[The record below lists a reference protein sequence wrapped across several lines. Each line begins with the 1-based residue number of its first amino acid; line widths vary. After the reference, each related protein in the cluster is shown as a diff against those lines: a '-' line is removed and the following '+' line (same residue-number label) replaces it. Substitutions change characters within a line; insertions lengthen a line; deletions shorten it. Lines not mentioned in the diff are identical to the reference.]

1 MKSPRASVKNV
12 EAGLKRHSANH
23 SKTTNKALSEHIESF
38 IDTHG
43 VKVEMDT
50 NYILDVFT
58 LRNTKDEDFSK
69 IILVKESVKAKGT
82 HVSYND
88 YILEQQDSIK

>member
-1 MKSPRASVKNV
+1 MKSPRASTKKV
-12 EAGLKRHSANH
+12 EAGLQRLPTRQ
-23 SKTTNKALSEHIESF
+23 SKTNKALSEHIESF

-58 LRNTKDEDFSK
+58 LRNT
-69 IILVKESVKAKGT
+69 
-82 HVSYND
+82 
-88 YILEQQDSIK
+88 